1 MRPGWYILL
10 YHDVSWEQ
18 NPYLRGIG
26 GTCPPDLLRSHLQ
39 ALSRIGRLASPNQA
53 FADWTSGK
61 MDRPVFSFWFDD
73 GLIGVQKYALPI
85 LQQHGITGAISVCSR
100 FVLRRELFWRFKLS
114 FLSSCDG
121 LRLLRSRLKPH
132 GYVAGQSVKQFTL
145 DHFSLEVAEKI
156 DEVYRQCTSEHE
168 RADAFRLFAR
178 VDDLQ
183 SLKQAGWIITNHSAA
198 HYPVSERSAIDLF
211 APQFHECA
219 ADLGELLSA
228 ERKYWVVPF
237 DRSEYRAPTLV
248 RTFTACD
255 SGAPLVLVGDEV
267 NHPLA
272 TNHAVIKRIFMPID
286 SPGGAIRFLKRL
298 PYGDQRGYVDS

>member
-39 ALSRIGRLASPNQA
+39 ALSRLGRLASPDQA

-61 MDRPVFSFWFDD
+61 IDRPVFSFWFDD
-73 GLIGVQKYALPI
+73 GFIGVRKYALPI

-114 FLSSCDG
+114 FLSACDG
-121 LRLLRSRLKPH
+121 LRLLRSRLKPL
-132 GYVAGQSVKQFTL
+132 GYVAGRSVKQFTL
-145 DHFSLEVAEKI
+145 DHFSIEVAEMI
-156 DEVYRQCTSEHE
+156 DAVYRQCTSEHQ

-178 VDDLQ
+178 IDDLQ
-183 SLKQAGWIITNHSAA
+183 SLKQEGWIVTNHSAA
-198 HYPVSERSAIDLF
+198 HYPVSESSAIDLF
-211 APQFHECA
+211 AAQFQECA
-219 ADLGELLSA
+219 ADLDELLRA

-237 DRSEYRAPTLV
+237 DRSECRAPTLL
-248 RTFTACD
+248 RTFTACNSD
-255 SGAPLVLVGDEV
+255 AHLVLVGDEV

-286 SPGGAIRFLKRL
+286 APGGAIRFLKRL
-298 PYGDQRGYVDS
+298 SYGDPQGHVDP